1 VVHSL
6 NKGKAGERELA
17 KELTRLFGSECRR
30 GQQFSGIEG
39 EDVVGLDGVH
49 VECKRVEKLNLK
61 DAVNQSIRDAGRKS
75 IPVVCHRTNRQ
86 PWLITLRLEDLP
98 ALALL
103 LSQSGFPNPYDER
116 NITPDYQPQAGD
128 TQAEVTA

>member
-1 VVHSL
+1 MVHSL
-6 NKGKAGERELA
+6 NKGKSGERELA

-61 DAVNQSIRDAGRKS
+61 NAVSQSIRDAGKN

-86 PWLITLRLEDLP
+86 PWLVTLRLEDLP
-98 ALALL
+98 SLVLL
-103 LSQSGFPNPYDER
+103 LSQSGFPNPYEES
-116 NITPDYQPQAGD
+116 NIEAPVLENTDA
-128 TQAEVTA
+128 

>member
-1 VVHSL
+1 MVHSL

-61 DAVNQSIRDAGRKS
+61 STVSQSIRDAGKK

-86 PWLITLRLEDLP
+86 PWLMTIRLEDVP
-98 ALALL
+98 RLALL
-103 LSQSGFPNPYDER
+103 LSQTGFPNPFEESTIDNDGPPEGQ
-116 NITPDYQPQAGD
+116 IKD
-128 TQAEVTA
+128 